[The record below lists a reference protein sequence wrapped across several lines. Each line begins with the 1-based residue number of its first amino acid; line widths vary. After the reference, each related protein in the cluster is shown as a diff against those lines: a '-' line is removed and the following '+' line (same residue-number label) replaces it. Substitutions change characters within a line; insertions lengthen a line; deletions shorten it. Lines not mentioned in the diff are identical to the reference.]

1 MRLLLALC
9 LSACAGSP
17 GHAPEP
23 VSPTPPAPAPATA
36 GQVAASPID
45 LASVAHAAAAYLHTL
60 APERDRGLRDALAG
74 TPYGDDVRSV
84 RFAATTV
91 LRKAPDSTADKVGV
105 IARDARAAVARA
117 APAGRGCTGRWI
129 EIAPRGWAC
138 EHALVP
144 SLDEPTPARPAS
156 FDDDDAD
163 DEPVVPGV
171 YGVVRGKDVPAFA
184 SRSDALAGQ
193 SARLVTGATSV
204 RARGVARVDGRRY
217 WITTGGELIDAAS
230 IATISPSKFRGVA
243 LDATTTLP
251 LAWTHAH
258 GRPHAKVVVRDM
270 PSADGA
276 ITGELAPRTVV
287 AIAERS
293 GDGRFVRVSQTGWI
307 ARADLR
313 IAAPA
318 EPPPGTGSGEKWFD
332 VDLDEQVLVAY
343 EGPRAVYATLV
354 STGKS
359 TRRTPAAVARVIS
372 KLESASM
379 VSEKRDIYSVAD
391 VPWTMYYDHNFA
403 LHTAYWH
410 DGFGDQR
417 SHGCINLAPRDARLL
432 YRWSS
437 PDVPPGWIAVYGDAD
452 HPGSLV
458 RVRSREV
465 PEPAFRGYAETMHA
479 KDAVTASR

>member
-1 MRLLLALC
+1 MRIFLALC
-9 LSACAGSP
+9 LAGCAGSP

-23 VSPTPPAPAPATA
+23 VSPSPHAPAA
-36 GQVAASPID
+36 GQVATSQID
-45 LASVAHAAAAYLHTL
+45 LASLARAAVAYLQPL
-60 APERDRGLRDALAG
+60 APEPGRGLRHAPAG
-74 TPYGDDVRSV
+74 SAGAPYGDGVRSV
-84 RFAATTV
+84 RFVATAV

-105 IARDARAAVARA
+105 IAKDARAAVAQA
-117 APAGRGCTGRWI
+117 APAGHGCAGRWI
-129 EIAPRGWAC
+129 ELVPRGWAC
-138 EHALVP
+138 ETALAP
-144 SLDEPTPARPAS
+144 SLDEPTAARPAT
-156 FDDDDAD
+156 FGDEDPDDQPA
-163 DEPVVPGV
+163 VPGV
-171 YGVVRGKDVPAFA
+171 YGAVRGKDVPAFA

-204 RARGVARVDGRRY
+204 RARGVANVDGRRY

-258 GRPHAKVVVRDM
+258 GKPRAKVVLRDTA
-270 PSADGA
+270 SADGA

-287 AIAERS
+287 AIAESS
-293 GDGRFVRVSQTGWI
+293 GDGRFVRVSGAGWI

-318 EPPPGTGSGEKWFD
+318 EPPPGTGPDEKWFD

-343 EGPRAVYATLV
+343 EGAHAVYATLV

-359 TRRTPAAVARVIS
+359 NRRTPAAVARVTS
-372 KLESASM
+372 KLAVASM

-458 RVRSREV
+458 RVRSSDV
-465 PEPAFRGYAETMHA
+465 PEPAFRGYARTIQEKA
-479 KDAVTASR
+479 ALTASR